1 MAEVSITIAGRAY
14 DLFCEDGEE
23 TELRRLAAIVEA
35 KAIQAQDLVGSA
47 SEARTLLFAALFLAD
62 DAGSAQKPA
71 VASPTPQ
78 PAMPSEDDIK
88 PMAQALERLANRIEG
103 IASTFDQF

>member
-47 SEARTLLFAALFLAD
+47 SAASRTAR
-62 DAGSAQKPA
+62 
-71 VASPTPQ
+71 
-78 PAMPSEDDIK
+78 
-88 PMAQALERLANRIEG
+88 
-103 IASTFDQF
+103 